1 MIELKNIVEDIV
13 LDLIDNTDEAK
24 EGNINKNQKREIA
37 AFVLNRVKPMYITS
51 NKGFTNSI
59 VQYQK
64 DPQLLADIMLHI
76 SQAVKVV
83 KKTYSSDNLLEEL
96 DKEKPYYI
104 FPKIYGKILSS
115 RTLMP
120 VEKAEVTLL
129 INSKA
134 AKNIFGL
141 WKNPTEVLPMDDG
154 VFSFAPLPETATPP
168 YRKNV
173 FHVELIIK
181 VDGKKFSK
189 ILSIELQPALLY
201 NLENDFHENIL
212 QVEDIYIAY

>member
-189 ILSIELQPALLY
+189 ILSIELQPTLLY
-201 NLENDFHENIL
+201 NLENDFHKNIL
-212 QVEDIYIAY
+212 QVKNVYIAY